1 MFGLKQILLVIIGLS
16 GGYIVAGGIFA
27 LITSVGLMAR
37 LAGKTHTGKY
47 VKIYESC
54 IT

>member
-27 LITSVGLMAR
+27 LITSVGLM
-37 LAGKTHTGKY
+37 G
-47 VKIYESC
+47 
-54 IT
+54 